1 MPTTPRKN
9 RFRQGFLAGAKRK
22 GHKFN
27 PDLQYR
33 ARGVGFLVALQAR
46 MARDEE
52 SDTRPR
58 IPHDMSKKGKYV
70 ICTLT
75 LESETRPDAPPLASK
90 IVVMPAN
97 QPDRYPSIDEMCKA
111 VAPEL
116 LTLRQQYAAAHPD
129 CDISMYAESD
139 EKGRMKLY
147 ALDEAVAEVGPA
159 EGGDVL
165 IVPE

>member
-1 MPTTPRKN
+1 
-9 RFRQGFLAGAKRK
+9 
-22 GHKFN
+22 
-27 PDLQYR
+27 
-33 ARGVGFLVALQAR
+33 

-52 SDTRPR
+52 PNTWPR
-58 IPHDMSKKGKYV
+58 ILFHMSKKGKYV

-75 LESETRPDAPPLASK
+75 LESETRPDEPPLASK

-97 QPDRYPSIDEMCKA
+97 KPDRYPSIDEMCKA

-116 LTLRQQYAAAHPD
+116 LTLRQQYAVAHPD

-147 ALDEAVAEVGPA
+147 ALEDAVAEVGQA
-159 EGGDVL
+159 QGGDVL

>member
-1 MPTTPRKN
+1 
-9 RFRQGFLAGAKRK
+9 
-22 GHKFN
+22 
-27 PDLQYR
+27 
-33 ARGVGFLVALQAR
+33 
-46 MARDEE
+46 
-52 SDTRPR
+52 
-58 IPHDMSKKGKYV
+58 MSKKGKYV

-75 LESETRPDAPPLASK
+75 LESETRPDEPPLASK
-90 IVVMPAN
+90 LVVMPAN
-97 QPDRYPSIDEMCKA
+97 TPDRYPSIDEMCKA

-147 ALDEAVAEVGPA
+147 ALEDAVAEVGQA
-159 EGGDVL
+159 QGGDVL